1 MRWIV
6 AILSVVVIG
15 GSAPMAQAG
24 EDKERTQQ
32 VLGGVI
38 SGLLGGSSQ
47 SPDAAYTAKE
57 QERLAS
63 LLQSGEYAT
72 SRQGEV
78 IDMVVSGVPLT
89 RSTHVYTATPVTP
102 SSAQQPGSS

>member
-6 AILSVVVIG
+6 AIVSMVVIG
-15 GSAPMAQAG
+15 GFAPMAQAG

-57 QERLAS
+57 QGK
-63 LLQSGEYAT
+63 Q
-72 SRQGEV
+72 EV
-78 IDMVVSGVPLT
+78 FLVVSTNWL
-89 RSTHVYTATPVTP
+89 A
-102 SSAQQPGSS
+102 GSRRNASEAHANPFDR